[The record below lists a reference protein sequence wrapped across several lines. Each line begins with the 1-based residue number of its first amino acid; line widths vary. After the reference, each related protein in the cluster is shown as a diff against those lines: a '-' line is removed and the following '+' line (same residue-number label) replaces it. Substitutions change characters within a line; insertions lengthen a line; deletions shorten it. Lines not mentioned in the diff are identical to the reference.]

1 MSASTTIVTNLK
13 NATAPTA
20 NSVSEASAAG
30 RDASGMLALALTK
43 ALELKT
49 CLTLQAAVTDAAD
62 PNLATSNDILTSL
75 A

>member
-20 NSVSEASAAG
+20 NSMSEANTAG
-30 RDASGMLALALTK
+30 RDANGMLALTLTK

-49 CLTLQAAVTDAAD
+49 CLTLLAAVTDAGD
-62 PNLATSNDILTSL
+62 PNLATFTNILASL
-75 A
+75 V

>member
-13 NATAPTA
+13 NATVPTA
-20 NSVSEASAAG
+20 NSIGDANAVG

-49 CLTLQAAVTDAAD
+49 CLTLLVQVTDAGD
-62 PNLATSNDILTSL
+62 PNLTTFNNILASL
-75 A
+75 V